1 METSCDI
8 WTLTLAP
15 LSLLAVGRIHTV
27 HAATASVKITA
38 DKKKRPAEG
47 GSVGDVCDESRRLL
61 FISSEVLLARAR

>member
-27 HAATASVKITA
+27 HAATASVRITA
-38 DKKKRPAEG
+38 DTKKRPAEG
-47 GSVGDVCDESRRLL
+47 GSAVEFDEESRRLL
-61 FISSEVLLARAR
+61 LISSEVLLDRAR